1 MEYSSPKME
10 IVELETKDIITTSGT
25 TSGKNENQLPFVPA
39 L

>member
-10 IVELETKDIITTSGT
+10 IVELETKDIITTSG
-25 TSGKNENQLPFVPA
+25 KNENQLPFVPA